1 MTSVPFIHR
10 CKLIAAIAFIC
21 FIASGSFNTVLAQDA
36 GKGNAY
42 PPVATLN
49 ATIQMDVT
57 DEAESTNPTQT
68 INYKGKTFIF
78 TGVVAPDTT
87 VVEDPIT
94 GEEKYVI
101 TTRDPILLTMNGV
114 AIYNAGEQDD
124 IEEINNAKQKLNSS
138 INIILKNQC
147 KQLDIPAGGYTYHI
161 ANIVVDKQGDIV
173 YLEPSTKILS
183 PITVYDLGGNEI
195 IRQQISEEANKKL
208 IAEIVKAV
216 EMTNVGKMVMDN
228 ESKVYTFH
236 LSGDYTVL

>member
-1 MTSVPFIHR
+1 MLKRKITTFAQSKQLSLLAIL
-10 CKLIAAIAFIC
+10 LIVMLSCTQDAF
-21 FIASGSFNTVLAQDA
+21 AREESQRAGNTVTY
-36 GKGNAY
+36 KGNVY
-42 PPVATLN
+42 VF
-49 ATIQMDVT
+49 
-57 DEAESTNPTQT
+57 TQPD
-68 INYKGKTFIF
+68 K
-78 TGVVAPDTT
+78 PDTT

-94 GEEKYVI
+94 GEHRMVI
-101 TTRDPILLTMNGV
+101 TSRDPILLTMNGA

-138 INIILKNQC
+138 INIILNNQC

-173 YLEPSTKILS
+173 FLEPSTKILR
-183 PITVYDLGGNEI
+183 PITVYDIDGNEI

-216 EMTNVGKMVMDN
+216 EMTNVDKMVMDN